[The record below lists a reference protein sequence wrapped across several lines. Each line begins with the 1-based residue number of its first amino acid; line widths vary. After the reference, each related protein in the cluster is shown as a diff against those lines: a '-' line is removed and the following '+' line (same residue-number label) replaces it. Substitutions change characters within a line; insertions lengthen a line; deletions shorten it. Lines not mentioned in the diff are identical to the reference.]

1 MDINSDNN
9 DNNDNNVNI
18 MNNNYMIVNN
28 EELKMIKASSTWT
41 GALD

>member
-1 MDINSDNN
+1 MVERKNQTIGK
-9 DNNDNNVNI
+9 I
-18 MNNNYMIVNN
+18 MHMIVNN